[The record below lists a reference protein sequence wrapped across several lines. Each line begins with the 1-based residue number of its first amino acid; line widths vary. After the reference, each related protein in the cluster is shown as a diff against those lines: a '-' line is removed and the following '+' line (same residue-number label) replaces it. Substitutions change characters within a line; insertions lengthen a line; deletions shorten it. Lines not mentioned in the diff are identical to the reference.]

1 MITHLILE
9 SDTKTLVGVPAMLP
23 PMPPAIPVPRMP
35 VV

>member
-9 SDTKTLVGVPAMLP
+9 TDAKTLVEVPAMPP